1 MPKRTPISP
10 AMTATVPISKGHQ
23 ITVTLK
29 LHPSPKISPIGS
41 KECSASSPSL
51 ASLGVTDTVRLSY
64 RATIIGSCRTV
75 VDKVV
80 IAQDSLQR
88 FVNTMSPG
96 AYASVTKVDFKTLD
110 RLMIKPLGVYG
121 SKDVIVRLLTS
132 IGAIDEEG

>member
-1 MPKRTPISP
+1 M
-10 AMTATVPISKGHQ
+10 
-23 ITVTLK
+23 
-29 LHPSPKISPIGS
+29 
-41 KECSASSPSL
+41 
-51 ASLGVTDTVRLSY
+51 DTVRHSY
-64 RATIIGSCRTV
+64 RATIIGSCRAV

-121 SKDVIVRLLTS
+121 SKDEIVRLLTS

>member
-1 MPKRTPISP
+1 
-10 AMTATVPISKGHQ
+10 MTTKVPISKVHQ
-23 ITVTLK
+23 ISITLRP
-29 LHPSPKISPIGS
+29 LLSPKISPIGS
-41 KECSASSPSL
+41 KECTASSPSS
-51 ASLGVTDTVRLSY
+51 ASLGVTDTVRHSY

-88 FVNTMSPG
+88 FVNAMSPG

-121 SKDVIVRLLTS
+121 CKYEIVRLLTS
-132 IGAIDEEG
+132 IGAIDEKE